1 MMSDMTPVP
10 PRDSLRARIEAA
22 ERRNAERT
30 LADQAREAA
39 ETATDFARTHPL
51 TVIGGAL
58 AVGLVIGLATR
69 PGRQVAGKAV
79 GAVGA
84 TASGVAGSAAAGVK
98 SVTARGGSRVATLL
112 GEAAMAYAMKLLDEL
127 LSDVA
132 AGQDRLE
139 GFGEDVGSTARSV
152 GQKAAGALGSA
163 ADTTRAAASK
173 TRRKAASVV
182 AGATRKVKG

>member
-1 MMSDMTPVP
+1 MMMSDMTPVP

-39 ETATDFARTHPL
+39 ETATDYARAHPL

-58 AVGLVIGLATR
+58 AVGLLIGLATR

-84 TASGVAGSAAAGVK
+84 AAHGVAGSAAAGVK
-98 SVTARGGSRVATLL
+98 SVTARGGSRLATLL

-132 AGQDRLE
+132 AGQERLE
-139 GFGEDVGSTARSV
+139 GFGEDVGSTARNV
-152 GQKAAGALGSA
+152 GQKA

-182 AGATRKVKG
+182 AGAARKVKG